1 MRMKKIISLML
12 ACVALSASTAAFAAS
27 PSVILNGEKL
37 AFETEPYIEDD
48 LTMVPFRAI
57 FEAVGASVIWD
68 ETTRT
73 VIAMG
78 NVNGSATSVALQID
92 SVDAFVNNEKVVLE
106 KAAEITN
113 DSTFVPLRFVME
125 ALGADVQW
133 DNDAYSVLI
142 TTSKEAENGTEE
154 N

>member
-12 ACVALSASTAAFAAS
+12 TCVALSASTAAFAAS

-78 NVNGSATSVALQID
+78 NLNGSATSVALQID